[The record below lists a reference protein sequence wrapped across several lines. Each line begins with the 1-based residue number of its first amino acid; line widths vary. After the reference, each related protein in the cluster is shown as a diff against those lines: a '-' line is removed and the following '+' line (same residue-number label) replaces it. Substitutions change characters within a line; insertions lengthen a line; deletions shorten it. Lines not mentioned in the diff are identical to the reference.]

1 MRSLPPLKKHYLQ
14 IYTFTNTISEP
25 NIFFSHFYHTI
36 FIYYGFFC
44 HFMVQFE
51 IPTTILLLQT
61 LWELLIL
68 PTPNKGGEQMSKS
81 CQNCGYQM
89 ADVESFCPQCGTQS
103 EPMPQ
108 QPNQNQTQFQQ
119 PQFQQQPFQQ
129 QGGYQQQMN
138 PQQPFTNGATHNST
152 MNLYCKIGVIAVS
165 ILMIIATI
173 LPYMETMGLTINL
186 LFPNDETG
194 DGIFFAILAIVA
206 IVLTCLNKKI
216 PVVVCG
222 VIALVLCC
230 YEISQIS
237 SLMDS
242 LGGFSSMLSKG
253 IGYYLMIVSSFAL
266 PIISAIDLWQSMKNK
281 NNGNM

>member
-1 MRSLPPLKKHYLQ
+1 MRSSPLKKHHLQ

-25 NIFFSHFYHTI
+25 NIFFSHFHHTN

-61 LWELLIL
+61 LWERLML
-68 PTPNKGGEQMSKS
+68 PTQNKGGKQMSKS

-108 QPNQNQTQFQQ
+108 QPNQNQAQFQQ

-138 PQQPFTNGATHNST
+138 PQQPLTNGASQNSM

-165 ILMIIATI
+165 ILMILATI
-173 LPYMETMGLTINL
+173 LPYMEAMGESINL
-186 LFPNDETG
+186 LFPDGETG
-194 DGIFFAILAIVA
+194 DGIFFFILAIVA
-206 IVLTCLNKKI
+206 IVFACLNKKI
-216 PVVVCG
+216 PVLVCG
-222 VIALVLCC
+222 VIALALCC
-230 YEISQIS
+230 YEMKEIT
-237 SLMDS
+237 SLTNS
-242 LGGFSSMLSKG
+242 LGGFSSILSKG
-253 IGYYLMIVSSFAL
+253 SGYYLMILTSFAL
-266 PIISAIDLWQSMKNK
+266 PIISAVDLWQAIKAK
-281 NNGNM
+281 KNGNM